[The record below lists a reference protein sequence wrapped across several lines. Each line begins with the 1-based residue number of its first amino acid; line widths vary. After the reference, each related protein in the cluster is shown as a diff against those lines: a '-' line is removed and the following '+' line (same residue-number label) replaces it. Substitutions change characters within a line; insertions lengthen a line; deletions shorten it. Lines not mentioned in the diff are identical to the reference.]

1 MSSPIRQPGDKPF
14 AYAGQYSTQRDT
26 SPRPSTSTRA
36 PLRRGSTASSIVSN
50 RGPLDTSTGD
60 LQSVNE
66 LGRNAIST
74 LVQRPIVRTGLLPHS
89 APQSGFKT
97 PTAKDIPPVTL
108 TNIPH
113 VDSKAFQP
121 YLSSVGS
128 LYEAF
133 QRKRDLEADAGQ
145 THDED
150 GEDLSTKKR
159 ESTLSP
165 SVAKDSAH
173 TRSPSLNS
181 AAVAD
186 PRPNELS
193 SRLSAQRRGQT
204 VAPLSTIPNV
214 YYEEEFHLENPRTF
228 DIVSEQSEIVR
239 PDGKES
245 ESAPSGRKALA
256 TNAILQEKLSW
267 YMDTVEVHLIS
278 SISTASKSFFSALGS
293 LRELHA
299 EAADSVSCIQNLR
312 MDLERLDEEVALG
325 GLRITNLKQRRENVQ
340 QLGEAISQLSDIVAS
355 LTRCE
360 GLIAENEIEE
370 SIDELDRVERL
381 ISGEQTIGEE
391 SKPAYRL
398 RDLRSLQALDGASEE
413 LQSLRVRIGKGYEM
427 RFLEALLGDLRVH
440 NEAVPPQITL
450 QRWSSSMGRSRLGDR
465 KAPTA
470 FPAYMNLDS
479 MFRSRLKTE
488 LNGLARA
495 RCTGSAA
502 AAFKVQVFKEMKGLI
517 RKHLPSSSEDDRGSA
532 MSASTIGGRQMD
544 AKEKSSILARN
555 LRALDAED
563 AQSMFTNIYTSVS
576 EYLRRLGVQVKVLL
590 DITSGIISPP
600 NTAGMRSPLKSPS
613 FNAIDSFSGSAT
625 ASKPIPAIG
634 IQEDVQQVL
643 DMSSLLG
650 EAVDFVHQQITK
662 VLKVRT
668 EQVTRL
674 PIRDF
679 LRYFALN
686 RLFADECEAVS
697 GRSGNAIKSVV
708 DSHIKE
714 YVNQFSD
721 SQKSR
726 IVQSM
731 DADQWDAKDF
741 GDNNSA
747 ILART
752 LRSGTQ
758 DDPGWI
764 QDSSIWLT
772 PEETSGLV
780 NGNLTNGNADS
791 QGKERTRSALIDEQ
805 KYILSESALAMLQGI
820 ENFQHLAAG
829 IPSRCPEIATG
840 LLDTLK
846 IFNSRASQLI
856 LGAGATRSAGLKN
869 ITTKHLA
876 LASQAL
882 SFMIALVPYVR
893 EFFRRHLYTPG
904 SAMAEFDKVKR
915 IFQEHQHG
923 IHEKLVEI
931 MSARASLHV
940 SSMKKIDWEDAARN
954 NNKARPT
961 SDYIETLTKE
971 TGTLYKVLA
980 KHLPETTVL
989 MIMRP
994 VFSSYREQLSA
1005 AFRGVPLASEA
1016 AKERLLADAKVF
1028 QARIGKI
1035 NGADDL
1041 GDHLVGIVNAKPV
1054 MGRNGGGNASN
1065 AAGAGAGSVPT
1076 RQDSQ
1081 SGDGQNP

>member
-1 MSSPIRQPGDKPF
+1 M
-14 AYAGQYSTQRDT
+14 
-26 SPRPSTSTRA
+26 
-36 PLRRGSTASSIVSN
+36 
-50 RGPLDTSTGD
+50 
-60 LQSVNE
+60 
-66 LGRNAIST
+66 
-74 LVQRPIVRTGLLPHS
+74 
-89 APQSGFKT
+89 
-97 PTAKDIPPVTL
+97 TL
-108 TNIPH
+108 TNIPQI
-113 VDSKAFQP
+113 DSKAFQP

-133 QRKRDLEADAGQ
+133 QRRRDLEAGAGQ
-145 THDED
+145 PDDKE
-150 GEDLSTKKR
+150 GEDSSIIKR
-159 ESTLSP
+159 EPTLSP
-165 SVAKDSAH
+165 GVARDSAH
-173 TRSPSLNS
+173 ASSPLPKSATVVDVRPGEPTR
-181 AAVAD
+181 
-186 PRPNELS
+186 RP
-193 SRLSAQRRGQT
+193 SAQRRGQT
-204 VAPLSTIPNV
+204 VAPLTTIPSV
-214 YYEEEFHLENPRTF
+214 YYEEDFHLENPRTF

-239 PDGKES
+239 PYGKDS
-245 ESAPSGRKALA
+245 EAAPSGRKALA

-299 EAADSVSCIQNLR
+299 EAADSVHCIQNLR
-312 MDLERLDEEVALG
+312 KDLERLDQEVALG
-325 GLRITNLKQRRENVQ
+325 GLRIASLKQRRENVQ
-340 QLGEAISQLSDIVAS
+340 QLGEAITQLGDVVAS
-355 LTRCE
+355 VTRCE
-360 GLIAENEIEE
+360 ELVDAGEIGE

-381 ISGEQTIGEE
+381 VSGEQTSDEE
-391 SKPAYRL
+391 RKPAYRL
-398 RDLRSLQALDGASEE
+398 RDLRSLQALDGASED
-413 LQSLRVRIGKGYEM
+413 LQALRMRIGKGYEI
-427 RFLEALLGDLRVH
+427 RFLEALLGDLRAH
-440 NEAVPPQITL
+440 NEAVPPRTTL
-450 QRWSSSMGRSRLGDR
+450 QRWSSSIGRGRMGER
-465 KAPTA
+465 KVPATFPT
-470 FPAYMNLDS
+470 YMNLDS
-479 MFRSRLKTE
+479 TFRSKLKTE
-488 LNGLARA
+488 LKGLARA
-495 RCTGSAA
+495 GCTGAAA
-502 AAFKVQVFKEMKGLI
+502 AAFKAQVLKEMKGLI

-555 LRALDAED
+555 LRAMDAED
-563 AQSMFTNIYTSVS
+563 AQSMFTNIYTSIS
-576 EYLRRLGVQVKVLL
+576 ECLRRLGVQVKVLL
-590 DITSGIISPP
+590 DITSGIVSPP

-613 FNAIDSFSGSAT
+613 FNAIDSFSGSASP
-625 ASKPIPAIG
+625 SKPIPAIG

-650 EAVDFVHQQITK
+650 EAVDFVHQQVTK

-668 EQVTRL
+668 EQVTHL
-674 PIRDF
+674 SIREF

-714 YVNQFSD
+714 YVYQFSD
-721 SQKSR
+721 SQRSR
-726 IVQSM
+726 IVQTM

-741 GDNNSA
+741 SDSNDA
-747 ILART
+747 ILARA

-758 DDPGWI
+758 DDPSWI
-764 QDSSIWLT
+764 QDSSIWL
-772 PEETSGLV
+772 PQEELNGQGPI
-780 NGNLTNGNADS
+780 NGNLTNGSTDTP
-791 QGKERTRSALIDEQ
+791 GKERTRSAVIDEQ
-805 KYILSESALAMLQGI
+805 RYILPDSALAMLQGI

-829 IPSRCPEIATG
+829 IPSVCPEIATG
-840 LLDTLK
+840 LLETLK

-882 SFMIALVPYVR
+882 SFIIALVPYVR
-893 EFFRRHLYTPG
+893 EFFRRHLSAPG
-904 SAMAEFDKVKR
+904 SVMAEFDKVKR

-954 NNKARPT
+954 NNGNKARPT

-980 KHLPETTVL
+980 KHLPENTVL

-1005 AFRGVPLASEA
+1005 AFRGVPLGSEA

-1028 QARIGKI
+1028 QARIAKI
-1035 NGADDL
+1035 NGSDDL
-1041 GDHLVGIVNAKPV
+1041 GDHLVNIVNAKPV
-1054 MGRNGGGNASN
+1054 MARDERGN
-1065 AAGAGAGSVPT
+1065 AAGAGNGLPEAGFAA
-1076 RQDSQ
+1076 
-1081 SGDGQNP
+1081 GQ